1 LVTHEVNGL
10 LAPPH
15 DVDAIAANLALLL
28 ADELLRER
36 LGRAAHATVTQF
48 FNLHNAAQ
56 RLAMLFHTAGRPDA
70 TDVPSHEPFTA
81 PQPAIQ

>member
-1 LVTHEVNGL
+1 
-10 LAPPH
+10 
-15 DVDAIAANLALLL
+15 
-28 ADELLRER
+28 

-70 TDVPSHEPFTA
+70 MDAPSHEPFTA